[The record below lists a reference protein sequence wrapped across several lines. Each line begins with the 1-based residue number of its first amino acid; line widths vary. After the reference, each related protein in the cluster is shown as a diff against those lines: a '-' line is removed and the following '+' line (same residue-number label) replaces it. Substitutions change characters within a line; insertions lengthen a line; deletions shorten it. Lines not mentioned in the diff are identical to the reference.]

1 MKSAKCVHCGLI
13 NWADAEA
20 CKRCG
25 KAPQP
30 PAPGESGGW
39 EPGPG
44 FGRAAGASFAEGSS
58 DAPGASYAPGLGHAP
73 YAVPKKRTGLAV
85 ASLIVGLLSLPT
97 FGLLLV
103 GAVAAFI
110 MGVVALT
117 RAGRQPELYGG
128 RGLAIGGIIT
138 SVLSLPIA
146 AVLAVVAAVAIPN
159 IVAAARSANEASAI
173 HSVREILLAEYQYSQ
188 TEGDGAYGTWQEL
201 VGAGLIK
208 GPLAPGAT
216 NGYGFELT
224 VNEETC
230 VVRATPLSYG
240 RSGARSFYAECGDT
254 EVHYADRR
262 GADATATDP
271 VLREQTAGRKT
282 LREE

>member
-1 MKSAKCVHCGLI
+1 MKSAKCVHCGLV

-30 PAPGESGGW
+30 PAEGESGGW
-39 EPGPG
+39 EPGAG
-44 FGRAAGASFAEGSS
+44 FGREAGYAA
-58 DAPGASYAPGLGHAP
+58 GASYAPGASYTPGANYAP
-73 YAVPKKRTGLAV
+73 YSVPKKRTGLAV
-85 ASLIVGLLSLPT
+85 ASLIVGLLSMPT

-103 GAVAAFI
+103 GALAAFI

-117 RAGRQPELYGG
+117 RAGRQPDVYGG

-138 SVLSLPIA
+138 SVLSIPIA
-146 AVLAVVAAVAIPN
+146 AVLAIIAAIAIPN

-188 TEGDGAYGTWQEL
+188 TDGDGAYGTWQEL

-208 GPLAPGAT
+208 GPLAAGAM
-216 NGYGFELT
+216 NGYEFELT

-262 GADATATDP
+262 GADATAADP

>member
-1 MKSAKCVHCGLI
+1 MKSAKCVHCGLV

-30 PAPGESGGW
+30 PAQEESGGW
-39 EPGPG
+39 EPGAG
-44 FGRAAGASFAEGSS
+44 FGREAGHAAGASYE
-58 DAPGASYAPGLGHAP
+58 PGANYAP
-73 YAVPKKRTGLAV
+73 YVVPKKRTGLAV
-85 ASLIVGLLSLPT
+85 ASLIVGLLSMPT

-103 GAVAAFI
+103 GALAAFI

-117 RAGRQPELYGG
+117 RAGRQPDVYGG

-138 SVLSLPIA
+138 SVLSIPIA
-146 AVLAVVAAVAIPN
+146 AVLAIIAAVAIPN
-159 IVAAARSANEASAI
+159 LVAAARSANEASAVN
-173 HSVREILLAEYQYSQ
+173 SVREILLAEYQYSQ
-188 TEGDGAYGTWQEL
+188 TDGDGAYGTWQEL

-208 GPLAPGAT
+208 GPLAAGAM
-216 NGYGFELT
+216 NGYEFELT

-262 GADATATDP
+262 GGDATASDP
-271 VLREQTAGRKT
+271 VLREQSSGGKS
-282 LREE
+282 LLKE